1 MKAILKH
8 LEQPFGFIKGFQ
20 LERDAKSRAEDREKD
35 AEERKQKQ
43 LTNWELPPEIADRMN
58 EIEKQEK
65 VLEEKVDVVIN

>member
-35 AEERKQKQ
+35 AEERKQK
-43 LTNWELPPEIADRMN
+43 
-58 EIEKQEK
+58 
-65 VLEEKVDVVIN
+65 